1 MPTGCNSMRAVA
13 LGLST
18 ALLGLAVAE
27 VQPAQASEV
36 FAFQCLKAGDQAV
49 IALGNMPKPVGGV
62 AMNPATLEPLEG
74 SGMFPFAFV
83 RSKLGGVNPQRRCST
98 IATRLTNLAL
108 ATDTARPLG
117 IIDLTNYF
125 VGGRINGTPVIAV
138 DQLTYGDVLGTLPM
152 DMDPKAALS
161 VIDRRVR
168 LISAGNAVAEAIQS
182 GDIVVF
188 ETVGVIVD

>member
-18 ALLGLAVAE
+18 ALLSLAVAE
-27 VQPAQASEV
+27 IQPAQASEV

-62 AMNPATLEPLEG
+62 AMNPATLQPLEG

-83 RSKLGGVNPQRRCST
+83 RSKVGGVNPQRRCST

-108 ATDTARPLG
+108 ATDTASPLG

-138 DQLTYGDVLGTLPM
+138 DQLTYGDVLGTLPI

>member
-1 MPTGCNSMRAVA
+1 MRAVA

-18 ALLGLAVAE
+18 ALLGLAAAE
-27 VQPAQASEV
+27 IQPAQASEV

-62 AMNPATLEPLEG
+62 AMNPASLQPLEG

-83 RSKLGGVNPQRRCST
+83 QSKVGGVNPQRRCST

-108 ATDTARPLG
+108 ATDTASPLG
-117 IIDLTNYF
+117 IIDLTNHF

-138 DQLTYGDVLGTLPM
+138 DQLSYGDVLGTLPM

>member
-1 MPTGCNSMRAVA
+1 MPTGCNLMRAVA

-18 ALLGLAVAE
+18 ALLSLAVADI
-27 VQPAQASEV
+27 QPAQASEV

-62 AMNPATLEPLEG
+62 AMNPATLQPLEG

-83 RSKLGGVNPQRRCST
+83 RSKVGGVNPQRRCST

-108 ATDTARPLG
+108 ATNTASPLG

-152 DMDPKAALS
+152 DMDPKTALS

>member
-1 MPTGCNSMRAVA
+1 MPTGCNLMRAVA

-18 ALLGLAVAE
+18 ALLSLAVADI
-27 VQPAQASEV
+27 QPAQASEV

-62 AMNPATLEPLEG
+62 AMNPVTLQPLEG

-83 RSKLGGVNPQRRCST
+83 RSKVGGVNPQRRCST

-108 ATDTARPLG
+108 ATNTASPLG

-182 GDIVVF
+182 GDIVIF

>member
-1 MPTGCNSMRAVA
+1 MRAVA

-18 ALLGLAVAE
+18 ALLTLAVAE
-27 VQPAQASEV
+27 IKPAQASEV

-49 IALGNMPKPVGGV
+49 IALGNMPKPIGGV
-62 AMNPATLEPLEG
+62 AMNPETLEPLQG
-74 SGMFPFAFV
+74 SGMFPFAIV

-108 ATDTARPLG
+108 ATNSASPLG

-125 VGGRINGTPVIAV
+125 VGGRINGIPVIAV
-138 DQLTYGDVLGTLPM
+138 DQLSYGDVLGTLPM

>member
-1 MPTGCNSMRAVA
+1 MPTGCNLMRAVA

-18 ALLGLAVAE
+18 ALLSLAVADI
-27 VQPAQASEV
+27 QPAQASEV

-62 AMNPATLEPLEG
+62 AMNPATLQPLEG

-83 RSKLGGVNPQRRCST
+83 RSKVGGVNPQRRCST

-108 ATDTARPLG
+108 ATNTASPLG

>member
-18 ALLGLAVAE
+18 ALLSLAVADI
-27 VQPAQASEV
+27 QPAQASEV

-62 AMNPATLEPLEG
+62 AMNPATLQPLEG

-83 RSKLGGVNPQRRCST
+83 RSKVGGVNPQRRCST

-108 ATDTARPLG
+108 ATNTASPLG

-152 DMDPKAALS
+152 DMAPKAALS

>member
-1 MPTGCNSMRAVA
+1 MPTGCNLMRAVA

-18 ALLGLAVAE
+18 ALLSLAVADI
-27 VQPAQASEV
+27 QPAQASEV

-62 AMNPATLEPLEG
+62 AMNPATLQPLEG

-83 RSKLGGVNPQRRCST
+83 RSKVGGVNPQRRCST

-108 ATDTARPLG
+108 ATDTASPLG
-117 IIDLTNYF
+117 IIDFTNYF

>member
-1 MPTGCNSMRAVA
+1 MRAVA

-108 ATDTARPLG
+108 ATNSASPLG

-125 VGGRINGTPVIAV
+125 VGGRINGIPVIAV
-138 DQLTYGDVLGTLPM
+138 DQLSYGDVLGTLPM

-168 LISAGNAVAEAIQS
+168 LISAGNAVAEAVQN

-188 ETVGVIVD
+188 EAVEVIVD